1 MTSPQSGR
9 RAWTLLDRAILAIC
23 IATIGCVGPSGVEDE
38 SELTRREFEDML
50 ERGLIEPVPGVQ
62 DESAYAAFADQGDE
76 FLKATPEALREGRE
90 ESVSDVDEDGFPLLP
105 ELREAVAPEIERNPY
120 VVFGRR
126 IKANPDGTIVK
137 PFPLRAGTGAKM
149 MKLIEDYGNF
159 PLWTEAL
166 GPGPS
171 TTDTVKLDLLE
182 SHDVELYQDLRNANP
197 GSAGGQATPV
207 TLADWLVVTTGF
219 DLLLEIEGFINLF
232 AAGVPQIEIEAKIVE
247 ISFRDSLDW
256 GISPV
261 DSNTPIFQS
270 GSSNFISSFSF
281 DLPNGADIPNGVA
294 TLGGILDGLQFNA
307 IVQFL
312 AGRDNVSIISQ
323 PKIAVREGGRAEI
336 INRER
341 IPYVKV
347 NSINA
352 TGGINATLDYV
363 DTGIQLYVVPR
374 VVGTDTV
381 ALNIDIE
388 AAQQSGSVPTVLTG
402 DTSADSVIETPVVAT
417 RSARTIVYLEPGQ
430 AVILGGLLSERN
442 VEQVRKVPFLG
453 DIPGLGYFFKSKF
466 IEKQQTNV
474 LFFIRPR
481 ILQGSDLNRAF

>member
-1 MTSPQSGR
+1 MTSSLLGR
-9 RAWTLLDRAILAIC
+9 RLGTSVCLGVLAT
-23 IATIGCVGPSGVEDE
+23 AGCVGPSSVSETGGK
-38 SELTRREFEDML
+38 ELTAQELENML
-50 ERGLIEPVPGVQ
+50 SQGLIEPVTQLG
-62 DESAYAAFADQGDE
+62 DEAYAQFADEGDE
-76 FLKATPEALREGRE
+76 FLTAPPEALDP
-90 ESVSDVDEDGFPLLP
+90 SFAAVDEDGFPLLP
-105 ELREAVAPEIERNPY
+105 ELQAPEEPEIERNPY

-137 PFPLRAGTGAKM
+137 PFPLRAGTGSKM
-149 MKLIEDYGNF
+149 VKLIEDYGNF

-171 TTDTVKLDLLE
+171 TVDTVKLDLIE
-182 SHDVELYQDLRNANP
+182 SHDVELYQDLRNPAF
-197 GSAGGQATPV
+197 GDAKPV

-219 DLLLEIEGFINLF
+219 DLLLEVEGFINLF
-232 AAGVPQIEIEAKIVE
+232 AAGVPQVEIEAKIVE
-247 ISFRDSLDW
+247 ISFRESLDW
-256 GISPV
+256 GITQ
-261 DSNTPIFQS
+261 DGNTPIFQ
-270 GSSNFISSFSF
+270 GRGNTFFRDFSYQ
-281 DLPNGADIPNGVA
+281 LPNTADIPNGMA
-294 TLGGILDGLQFNA
+294 TIGGILDGIQFNA
-307 IVQFL
+307 VVQFL
-312 AGRDNVSIISQ
+312 AGQDNVSIISQ

-341 IPYVKV
+341 IPFVQV
-347 NSINA
+347 NSINP
-352 TGGINATLDYV
+352 TGGINASLDYV

-388 AAQQSGSVPTVLTG
+388 AAQQSGSVPTVVTT
-402 DTSADSVIETPVVAT
+402 DADDNENLIETPVVAT

-442 VEQVRKVPFLG
+442 VERERKVPFLG
-453 DIPGLGYFFKSKF
+453 DIPLLGYLFKSKY